1 MFSKDSARQADACR
15 FCWMCRHICPVAGAT
30 GNEGWTPRARGLMI
44 SMIERGTAY
53 DAEIAEAMYH
63 CTLCDACA
71 NDCATGYKPSE
82 FIREARTVAVVE
94 NIAPKKITDAIDTI
108 AEKGS
113 IFGVSAAAEI
123 AAAVGK
129 LPEKADVL
137 LFAGQTAVSVYP
149 KAAIN
154 AAELLK
160 KAGVEFTMLADESES
175 GAYLSELM
183 GFTGDVQTAAAA
195 AAEKI
200 AATGAKTVIALN
212 PADAV
217 IFRDEY
223 AKWGLLGGVEVVT
236 ATAFFAQLIKDGKL
250 APKAEPFKASVQEPV
265 KLTRGLSEEEPLKAL
280 AAAAGVELVELFL
293 HGKLSRC
300 VGTVPFENYAPE
312 VVREMVKVRCDDAQ
326 RLGSELI
333 VTASPDDYYVMS
345 KYATGSV
352 KIADLFDI
360 LNKIC

>member
-1 MFSKDSARQADACR
+1 MFSKESARQADACR
-15 FCWMCRHICPVAGAT
+15 FCWMCRHICPVAGST

-82 FIREARTVAVVE
+82 FIREARTIAVVE
-94 NIAPKKITDAIDTI
+94 NIAPKKVVDAIEAI
-108 AEKGS
+108 SEKGS
-113 IFGVSAAAEI
+113 IFEENAADAIAE
-123 AAAVGK
+123 AVGK
-129 LPEKADVL
+129 LPEKAEVL

-154 AAELLK
+154 AAELMK
-160 KAGVEFTMLADESES
+160 KAGVDFTMLANEPES
-175 GAYLSELM
+175 GAYMSELM
-183 GFTGDVQTAAAA
+183 GFTGDVQAMAAA

-200 AATGAKTVIALN
+200 AASGAKRIVALN

-223 AKWGLLGGVEVVT
+223 SKWGLLNGIEVVT
-236 ATAFFAQLIKDGKL
+236 ATAFFAELIEAGKL
-250 APKAEPFKASVQEPV
+250 SPKAEAMVASIQEPV
-265 KLTRGLSEEEPLKAL
+265 KLTRGLSEEEPLKDIAK
-280 AAAAGVELVELFL
+280 AAGIELKELFL

-300 VGTVPFENYAPE
+300 IGTVPFDVYAPE
-312 VVREMVKVRCDDAQ
+312 VVKEMVAVRCADAQ
-326 RLGSELI
+326 RLGSKAI
-333 VTASPDDYYVMS
+333 VTASPDDYYLMS
-345 KYATGSV
+345 KYAVGV
-352 KIADLFDI
+352 KICDIFEI